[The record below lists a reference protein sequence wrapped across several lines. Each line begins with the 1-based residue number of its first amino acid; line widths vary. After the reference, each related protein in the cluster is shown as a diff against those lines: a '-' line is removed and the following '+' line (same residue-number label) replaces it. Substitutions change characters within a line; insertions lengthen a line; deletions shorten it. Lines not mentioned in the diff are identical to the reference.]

1 LLDNYL
7 AWLILYA
14 LLIGALIGYRHRLGA
29 WLTGQILHRPT
40 LSQKRRR
47 RAAPCS
53 FPTKHPDC
61 LLCQKDLHLNLPPEP
76 PAMSPAKRGA
86 KPTVDTRFHFCPN
99 TDCPYYGWLDKANI
113 IANGFPNASTTRQ
126 FKCKACH
133 RFFSETQG
141 TPFYRL
147 QTPTETIAL
156 ALKVLAEGLD
166 LQATAR
172 VFAGKGLHHP
182 PLAGACLPTHGYG
195 VRLPDTRP

>member
-1 LLDNYL
+1 
-7 AWLILYA
+7 
-14 LLIGALIGYRHRLGA
+14 
-29 WLTGQILHRPT
+29 
-40 LSQKRRR
+40 
-47 RAAPCS
+47 
-53 FPTKHPDC
+53 
-61 LLCQKDLHLNLPPEP
+61 
-76 PAMSPAKRGA
+76 MSPAKRGA

-99 TDCPYYGWLDKANI
+99 TDCPYYSWLDKANI

-172 VFAGKGLHHP
+172 VFEVKVCTTHRWLERASQHMDTVSAYLIHGLDVSQVQLDEMWLLLGKRDD
-182 PLAGACLPTHGYG
+182 A
-195 VRLPDTRP
+195 